1 MPPDFPD
8 EVFLGVPIEVE
19 PDDSLIVGLE
29 TTGAGCVVVVGGA
42 TTGVRVT
49 GLEAGAA
56 GVVTAG
62 GAETTGAGTTGAV
75 TTGGVVTT
83 GLPVDGDEPDGTVGA
98 VLDDWMPYWLA
109 VDGATAMT
117 AGA

>member
-1 MPPDFPD
+1 M
-8 EVFLGVPIEVE
+8 PIEVE

-49 GLEAGAA
+49 GGDAGAE

-62 GAETTGAGTTGAV
+62 GAETTGAAA
-75 TTGGVVTT
+75 TGGVVTT
-83 GLPVDGDEPDGTVGA
+83 GLAVDGDEPDGAAGA
-98 VLDDWMPYWLA
+98 ELDD
-109 VDGATAMT
+109 
-117 AGA
+117 

>member
-1 MPPDFPD
+1 M
-8 EVFLGVPIEVE
+8 PIEVE
-19 PDDSLIVGLE
+19 PDDSLIGGRE

-49 GLEAGAA
+49 GVDAGAE

-62 GAETTGAGTTGAV
+62 GAETTGAA
-75 TTGGVVTT
+75 TGGVVTT
-83 GLPVDGDEPDGTVGA
+83 GLAVDGDEQDGAAGA
-98 VLDDWMPYWLA
+98 ELDDWAPYWAA
-109 VDGATAMT
+109 VDGAIGMT

>member
-1 MPPDFPD
+1 MIAAA
-8 EVFLGVPIEVE
+8 VRALTRALLRLRYRI
-19 PDDSLIVGLE
+19 
-29 TTGAGCVVVVGGA
+29 
-42 TTGVRVT
+42 RVT

-98 VLDDWMPYWLA
+98 VTGDWMPYWLA